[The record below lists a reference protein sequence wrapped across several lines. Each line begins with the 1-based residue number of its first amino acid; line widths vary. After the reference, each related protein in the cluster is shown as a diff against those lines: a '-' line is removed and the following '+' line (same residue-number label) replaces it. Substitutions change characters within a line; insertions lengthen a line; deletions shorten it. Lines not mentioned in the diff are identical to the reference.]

1 MVAEPATVQVDPI
14 AQEVITEGLLA
25 TMAEMRANVMRAAY
39 STLIALL
46 NDFSC
51 GLFDPSGQ
59 LIAQGPDHPGH
70 IVPLPWGVRSC
81 MEDLGDSLEPGDV
94 VLLNDPYRGGTHL
107 NDVTVLYPVFV
118 DGRLF
123 CFPAVRAHWSDVGGI
138 SPGSYSG
145 EATNIFYEG
154 IRIPPIKV
162 IQRGVLNKS
171 AVDLIMSN
179 VRLPSDREGDL
190 LACIGACRTG
200 EQRILELREKY
211 GEDTFLAAIASN
223 LSRSE
228 RRTRRRIADL
238 PDGSYYAEDYLEF
251 FTDGRLDPGRIAL
264 RLDIA
269 GDEIIADF
277 RESSAQLPGV
287 VNSTAAVTLA
297 GVVIAVKSA
306 LDPGGAINAGSMRP
320 IKVLTR
326 PGTLVD
332 VAFDAPANAHGEVR
346 KRVVGVTLAALS
358 QVAPELVCAD
368 LCGTSY
374 ANSIGGY
381 DTGRETA
388 FVYTASPAGGNGAT
402 ISSDG
407 ANALGNVDMGS
418 LPLNFPAEEQES
430 VFPVVIEEIALRA
443 DSEGAGKQRGGVGA
457 VMRINLREQATR
469 LEYSFTCDRAVIPPW
484 GIVGGG
490 SAGTVLNLV
499 KNAGHDAGAFH
510 FGKVSSFPLNS
521 GDSIVLHSAGGG
533 GYGDPLDRDPV
544 AVESDVQNGYV
555 SARRAAEEYGVI
567 IDPDG
572 SASAT
577 ETARRRAELRA
588 RRLCVTLR
596 ESDFPAYEGIKGSHR
611 IQPVSPAIAGAL
623 GVAEGDLIEIV
634 PASGA
639 PLRAWIRIQPDA
651 PDDFI
656 GIDQAGLRLINA
668 EPGAQVRLRVPRT
681 LNSANDQIIR
691 TARLRPVNSH
701 QTAD

>member
-1 MVAEPATVQVDPI
+1 MPEPAPTKVDPI
-14 AQEVITEGLLA
+14 TQEVITEGLLA

-51 GLFDPSGQ
+51 GLFDPAGQ

-123 CFPAVRAHWSDVGGI
+123 CFPAVRAHWGDVGGI

-154 IRIPPIKV
+154 IRIPPIK
-162 IQRGVLNKS
+162 IAQRGVLNKP
-171 AVDLIMSN
+171 AIDLIMAN

-211 GEDTFLAAIASN
+211 GEDIFLAAIANN

-228 RRTRRRIADL
+228 RRTRSRIAEL

-251 FTDGRLDPGRIAL
+251 FTAGRLDPGRIAL

-269 GDEIIADF
+269 GDEITADF

-320 IKVLTR
+320 IQVLTR

-381 DTGRETA
+381 DTRRESA

-407 ANALGNVDMGS
+407 ASALGNVDMGS

-430 VFPVVIEEIALRA
+430 VFPILIEEIALRT
-443 DSEGAGKQRGGVGA
+443 DSEGAGRQRGGLGA
-457 VMRINLREQATR
+457 IMRINIREQAKR
-469 LEYSFTCDRAVIPPW
+469 VEYSLTCDRAVIPPW

-490 SAGTVLNLV
+490 SARTVLNLV
-499 KNAGHDAGAFH
+499 EHAGPSAEAFH
-510 FGKVSSFPLNS
+510 FGKVSSFPLIP
-521 GDSIVLHSAGGG
+521 GDSLVLHAAGGG
-533 GYGDPLDRDPV
+533 GYGDPLDRDPA
-544 AVESDVQNGYV
+544 AVESDVENGYI
-555 SARRAAEEYGVI
+555 SARRATDEYGVVM
-567 IDPDG
+567 DPDG
-572 SASAT
+572 SANAS
-577 ETARRRAELRA
+577 ETARQRAELRA
-588 RRLCVTLR
+588 QRLFVTLR
-596 ESDFPAYEGIKGSHR
+596 ESEFAAYDGTQGSHR
-611 IQPVSPAIAGAL
+611 IQPVSPAIAASL
-623 GVAEGDLIEIV
+623 GTANGDLIEIV
-634 PASGA
+634 PVSGA
-639 PLRAWIRIQPDA
+639 PLRAWIRISADA
-651 PDDFI
+651 PDDSI
-656 GIDQAGLRLINA
+656 GIDRRGMLLMNA
-668 EPGAQVRLRVPRT
+668 EPGALVQLRVPRT

-691 TARLRPVNSH
+691 AARVRPADSH
-701 QTAD
+701 PAAQ